1 MCFIEVF
8 FSENE
13 GKKGVRSMQIDKD
26 VIDIISLIVPTFISF
41 FGIWLGCRNRK
52 IDLINFNKQL
62 RQLQEQS
69 ETAKEHVSILWEEK
83 RIRDL
88 GPNLE
93 VVIEK
98 KPHAYK
104 KGEDFLIDIE
114 VIIKN
119 PTKHSIKMN
128 NFRIPD
134 ESPFAFV
141 EGAFLGKYPLSL
153 ILENEKY
160 MSFKNPF
167 TADLKSQDI
176 CNYFNLKEDE
186 ERVFFLTVRHLK
198 PNIETVPIFIIE
210 HTSSNHPERVVQTR
224 FWLEFFLSFEE
235 ENMLG

>member
-1 MCFIEVF
+1 
-8 FSENE
+8 
-13 GKKGVRSMQIDKD
+13 MQIDKD

-69 ETAKEHVSILWEEK
+69 ETAKEHLSILWQEK
-83 RIRDL
+83 ERRDL

-93 VVIEK
+93 AIIKEN
-98 KPHAYK
+98 PYAYK
-104 KGEDFLIDIE
+104 SGKDFLIDIT

-128 NFRIPD
+128 NFQIHHK
-134 ESPFAFV
+134 SPFAFV
-141 EGAFLGKYPLSL
+141 KGGSVDHIIPFIP
-153 ILENEKY
+153 ENEKY
-160 MSFKNPF
+160 MSFKSPF
-167 TADLKSQDI
+167 TANLNSQDI
-176 CNYFNLKEDE
+176 RGYFNLKENE
-186 ERVFFLTVRHLK
+186 QAIFSLTVRHLK

-210 HTSSNHPERVVQTR
+210 HTSSNHPERVVQTK
-224 FWLEFFLSFEE
+224 FWPEFLLSFEE